1 MGPLTSDFPLLIDT
15 VPRLISQLFES
26 GSFVQIGG
34 ENFQIPRD
42 LFSNPGDEPNFFSLG
57 FAVFFSSPG
66 DVFPGLDSGGLLRP
80 PSVHPPCVPNRSAKV
95 FSDILHLLRG
105 YPLRIRDK
113 DHRAELVRDCRYF
126 NLRGLEQ
133 KLIVHDISY
142 NAERGTSEIIIR
154 LEDIRQ
160 SGVSFVGDASPSDRS
175 PLGGWVN
182 YSRPFVDETN
192 YEIIV
197 EIGDESTR
205 INFRTMRADFY
216 GDAKA
221 RISSLFQV
229 VANKMNLPT
238 NAPLGLMM
246 SSGGAAQSVSPGNT
260 PLSEDRVKICIGR
273 DAHIVLDGEEYAY
286 DGNSFENHSD
296 FEAEAAS
303 PGPAR
308 SGIPSTPNSTSLNP
322 NSNWS
327 TSTLHPPPQSHTQSQ
342 SLNFQHPPRQ
352 PSPKPPPRKRKRRGS
367 LDEFGEWM
375 IRKGQWRLRVQPRLE
390 LSGGGGDGGSMEI
403 VLHAVR
409 LDALS
414 GQKGRNMMRGFLT
427 QE

>member
-1 MGPLTSDFPLLIDT
+1 MHSSIAVCNGAPGLSFPLLNKT

-26 GSFVQIGG
+26 GSYVQIGG

-42 LFSNPGDEPNFFSLG
+42 LFSNPGDQPNYFSLG
-57 FAVFFSSPG
+57 FAFFSSPG

-80 PSVHPPCVPNRSAKV
+80 PSVHPPSVPNRSAKV

-105 YPLRIRDK
+105 YPMRIRDK
-113 DHRAELVRDCRYF
+113 DHRAELLRDCRYF

-133 KLIVHDISY
+133 KLLVHDISY
-142 NAERGTSEIIIR
+142 NAERGTSEIIMR

-182 YSRPFVDETN
+182 YSRPFVDETS

-197 EIGDESTR
+197 EIGDESTC
-205 INFRTMRADFY
+205 INFRTMRADFH

-260 PLSEDRVKICIGR
+260 PLSEDRVKICIKR
-273 DAHIVLDGEEYAY
+273 DAHIVLDGEEHIY
-286 DGNSFENHSD
+286 DDNNYESRSDYENT
-296 FEAEAAS
+296 EPTS
-303 PGPAR
+303 PAPAR
-308 SGIPSTPNSTSLNP
+308 SVIPSTPNSGGVNAA
-322 NSNWS
+322 SNW
-327 TSTLHPPPQSHTQSQ
+327 TQSQ
-342 SLNFQHPPRQ
+342 PLNFQHPPRQ
-352 PSPKPPPRKRKRRGS
+352 STPKPPSRKRKRRGS

-375 IRKGQWRLRVQPRLE
+375 IRKGQWRLRVQPRME
-390 LSGGGGDGGSMEI
+390 SSGGSGDGMNMEI
-403 VLHAVR
+403 VLHAVK

-427 QE
+427 SE